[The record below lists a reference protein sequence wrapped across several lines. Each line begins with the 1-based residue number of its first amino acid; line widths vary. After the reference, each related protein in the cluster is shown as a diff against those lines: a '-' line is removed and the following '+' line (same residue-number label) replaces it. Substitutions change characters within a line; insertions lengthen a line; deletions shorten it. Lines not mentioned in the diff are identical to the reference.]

1 MYEFCINK
9 LKDKQIFYKMRNIIK
24 NEIDNDSVSHLID
37 NINKNINIEILND
50 ASNETINNDSIYTSM
65 RNTETITTNGIKSDE
80 IQESENEPTETII
93 ASFSQKEL
101 KELTLVL
108 NDDNNENEISDNTLN
123 EKNEQSG
130 NEPENEHVEKETD
143 EFIAALEN
151 NDLDALRNI
160 LNKDEIQTNSD
171 SAKKIK
177 MRGQIASNI
186 NQNIK
191 SNNDIEQNKH
201 IKDNN
206 EIQTNSEITQQNVS
220 VHDKELKYTKEPSQ
234 QQQIK
239 HSLPIITVTDPHT
252 GHTVTW
258 RMSQPVQIWSVGIN
272 KWCPGEISYITQDED
287 GYCLDVRYWAKPQQP
302 KAKYLAPLSDC
313 LRPISLDFTCRNEWT
328 SGSKIECFSN
338 SQKRWYKATVV
349 D

>member
-177 MRGQIASNI
+177 MRGQIASI
-186 NQNIK
+186 NDKELNVNKNIK
-191 SNNDIEQNKH
+191 SKIKMRGNIVDIQN
-201 IKDNN
+201 I
-206 EIQTNSEITQQNVS
+206 NVS
-220 VHDKELKYTKEPSQ
+220 
-234 QQQIK
+234 QIY
-239 HSLPIITVTDPHT
+239 
-252 GHTVTW
+252 
-258 RMSQPVQIWSVGIN
+258 
-272 KWCPGEISYITQDED
+272 E
-287 GYCLDVRYWAKPQQP
+287 
-302 KAKYLAPLSDC
+302 
-313 LRPISLDFTCRNEWT
+313 
-328 SGSKIECFSN
+328 
-338 SQKRWYKATVV
+338 
-349 D
+349 